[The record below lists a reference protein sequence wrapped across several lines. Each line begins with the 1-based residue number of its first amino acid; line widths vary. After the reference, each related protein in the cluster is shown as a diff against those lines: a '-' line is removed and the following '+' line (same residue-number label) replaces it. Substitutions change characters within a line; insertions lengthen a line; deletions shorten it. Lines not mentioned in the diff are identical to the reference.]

1 MKKIKLVLFVCLF
14 VSTPLFPQ
22 STFTNSDCIK
32 LTKAGLSEDLII
44 NTINSSETFNIDTSI
59 DAIIKLKDSGVSEK
73 VIQTMMNKQKMS
85 RKNIGSFSFD
95 FNGINYQLPNS
106 GIFFLKNGKF
116 IELNSTSITS
126 SSPRSGL
133 VNVKMV
139 NELEGNK
146 ANYSI
151 DRPGVFIF
159 AFDNMDKSLND
170 SNANVVSNQAPNQLD
185 YAAQMQA
192 MQAAITGGSNN
203 QNAVSPNEF
212 KLIKLDVSKN
222 RRKFIGGRVSAFG
235 QRDTSL
241 KDKNIG
247 QFKYEAL
254 SNNIFKVTLT
264 NSNKSGEYC
273 FIYAGNLQQSS
284 GFGAMYANKNNN
296 KVFDFTLK

>member
-1 MKKIKLVLFVCLF
+1 MKKATFFLFICL
-14 VSTPLFPQ
+14 LFSIPVISQ
-22 STFTNSDCIK
+22 NTFTNSDCIK
-32 LTKAGLSEDLII
+32 LAKAGLSEDLII
-44 NTINSSETFNIDTSI
+44 STINSSESYSFDTSI
-59 DAIIKLKDSGVSEK
+59 DAIIKLKDAGVSDK
-73 VIQTMMNKQKMS
+73 VIQIMMTKQEMS

-95 FNGINYQLPNS
+95 FNGASYQLPNS
-106 GIFFLKNGKF
+106 GIFFFKNGKF

-126 SSPRSGL
+126 SSPRSGF
-133 VNVKMV
+133 VNVKMI

-159 AFDNMDKSLND
+159 AFDDMDKSLND
-170 SNANVVSNQAPNQLD
+170 SNANAVNNQTSNQLD
-185 YAAQMQA
+185 YMAQMQA
-192 MQAAITGGSNN
+192 AISGGSNN

-222 RRKFIGGRVSAFG
+222 RRQFTGGRVSMFG

-254 SNNIFKVTLT
+254 SNNIFIVTLS

-273 FIYAGNLQQSS
+273 FMYSGNLQQSS
-284 GFGAMYANKNNN
+284 GFGTMFANKNNN

>member
-1 MKKIKLVLFVCLF
+1 MKKATFFLFICL
-14 VSTPLFPQ
+14 LFSIPVISQ
-22 STFTNSDCIK
+22 NTFTNSDCIK
-32 LTKAGLSEDLII
+32 LAKAGLSEDLII
-44 NTINSSETFNIDTSI
+44 STINSSESYSFDTSI
-59 DAIIKLKDSGVSEK
+59 DAIIKLKDAGVSDK
-73 VIQTMMNKQKMS
+73 VIQIMMTKQEMS

-95 FNGINYQLPNS
+95 FNGASYQLPNS
-106 GIFFLKNGKF
+106 GIFFFKNGKF

-126 SSPRSGL
+126 SSPRSGF
-133 VNVKMV
+133 VNVKMI

-159 AFDNMDKSLND
+159 AFDDMDKSLND
-170 SNANVVSNQAPNQLD
+170 SNANAVNNQTSNQLD
-185 YAAQMQA
+185 YMAQMQA
-192 MQAAITGGSNN
+192 AISGGSNN

-222 RRKFIGGRVSAFG
+222 RRQFTGGRVSMFG

-254 SNNIFKVTLT
+254 SNNIFIVTLS

-273 FIYAGNLQQSS
+273 FMYSGNVQQSS
-284 GFGAMYANKNNN
+284 GFGTMFANKNNN

>member
-1 MKKIKLVLFVCLF
+1 MKKATFFLFVCL
-14 VSTPLFPQ
+14 LFSIPIISQ
-22 STFTNSDCIK
+22 NTFTNSDCIK
-32 LTKAGLSEDLII
+32 LAKAGLSEDLII
-44 NTINSSETFNIDTSI
+44 STINSSESYNFDTSI
-59 DAIIKLKDSGVSEK
+59 DAIIKLKEAGVSEK
-73 VIQTMMNKQKMS
+73 VIQTMMTKQQMS
-85 RKNIGSFSFD
+85 KKNIGSFTFD
-95 FNGINYQLPNS
+95 FNGTSYQLPNS
-106 GIFFLKNGKF
+106 GIFFFKNGKF

-133 VNVKMV
+133 VNVKMI

-159 AFDNMDKSLND
+159 AFDDMDKSLND
-170 SNANVVSNQAPNQLD
+170 SNANAISNQTSNQLD
-185 YAAQMQA
+185 YMAQMQA
-192 MQAAITGGSNN
+192 VMAGGSNN

-222 RRKFIGGRVSAFG
+222 RRQFTGGRVSMFG

-254 SNNIFKVTLT
+254 SNNIFLVTLYS
-264 NSNKSGEYC
+264 SNKSGEYC
-273 FIYAGNLQQSS
+273 FMYSGNLQQSS
-284 GFGAMYANKNNN
+284 GFGAMFANKNNN
-296 KVFDFTLK
+296 KVFDFTLR